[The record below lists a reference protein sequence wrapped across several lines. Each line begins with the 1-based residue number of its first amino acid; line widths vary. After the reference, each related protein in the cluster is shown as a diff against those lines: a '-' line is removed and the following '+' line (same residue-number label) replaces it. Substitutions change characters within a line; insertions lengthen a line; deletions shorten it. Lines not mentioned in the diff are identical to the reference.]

1 MSVFVCFTSLFRSSV
16 CTKVLGTPF
25 PATHVSWL
33 ASEKVSMSRNYS
45 FVRRVGQS
53 AVWVALVSIG
63 IQIGVSPRGHAASAG
78 PGDAATVRGIAWN
91 SDNSPIPNARVR
103 LRNTHSGRVEANT
116 VTAEDGHFGFNLVEG
131 GSYVVELVGD
141 SDRVMAVGQ
150 SFRVEAG
157 ETVATFVRLPPR
169 RPRFAGLF
177 TNAAAAAIAAAA
189 SVGVTAMGPTGS
201 GSRPISPQ

>member
-1 MSVFVCFTSLFRSSV
+1 
-16 CTKVLGTPF
+16 
-25 PATHVSWL
+25 
-33 ASEKVSMSRNYS
+33 MSRRYPS
-45 FVRRVGQS
+45 VSRVGLS
-53 AVWVALVSIG
+53 VTWIALVSIV
-63 IQIGVSPRGHAASAG
+63 IQIGMPLQAHAASAR
-78 PGDAATVRGIAWN
+78 PGETAVVRGVAWN
-91 SDNSPIPNARVR
+91 SDNSPIPKARIR

-116 VTAEDGHFGFNLVEG
+116 VTDEDGQFAFNLVEG

-169 RPRFAGLF
+169 RPRFAGFF
-177 TNAAAAAIAAAA
+177 TNAAVAAIAAAA